1 MGEAKTLS
9 NAIDLKKTRD
19 KLKTERDSL
28 FEKYLKNPG
37 ETHLAL
43 EIKTLDDQVA
53 ECIQRLGRETGK
65 KK

>member
-1 MGEAKTLS
+1 VS
-9 NAIDLKKTRD
+9 NSTDLKKTRD
-19 KLKTERDSL
+19 ELKTKRDSL
-28 FEKYLKNPG
+28 FAKTKKPG

-53 ECIQRLGRETGK
+53 ECIEHLGRETGK